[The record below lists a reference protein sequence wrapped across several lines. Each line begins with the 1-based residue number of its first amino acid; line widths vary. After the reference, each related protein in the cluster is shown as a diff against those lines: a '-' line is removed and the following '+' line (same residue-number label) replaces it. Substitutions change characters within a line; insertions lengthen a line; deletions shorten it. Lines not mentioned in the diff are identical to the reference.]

1 MEVKHVGIGYVCMY
15 NETIIN
21 PSKGIEFSVKVSTNL
36 AEELIQSLKIDLK
49 VVFKVIVWF

>member
-1 MEVKHVGIGYVCMY
+1 MY

-21 PSKGIEFSVKVSTNL
+21 PSKRIEFSVEVITNL

-49 VVFKVIVWF
+49 VVFKVIVWFR

>member
-21 PSKGIEFSVKVSTNL
+21 PSKRIEFSVKVIANL
-36 AEELIQSLKIDLK
+36 SEKLIQSLKIDLK

>member
-1 MEVKHVGIGYVCMY
+1 MY

-21 PSKGIEFSVKVSTNL
+21 PSKRIEFSVEVITNL

-49 VVFKVIVWF
+49 VIFKVIVWF